1 MKVTKVL
8 LLFVICQIV
17 FLCCSWSILQRET
30 SCNSDRF
37 SPSTADTRAS
47 QSAQMETEG
56 ALRDRQPMQCKA
68 FSEND
73 SSVVTEMVPHWKRG
87 SMAVG
92 ILVARRERPT
102 IYFLLEHLLR
112 EPRVAEDFIIIVH
125 VAYSASRDEELLGY
139 LRRLKDVVVTV
150 VEEKPYP
157 EAMEENIADTRG
169 DSMERTVWRTTHGEA
184 AARIDG
190 VSAQCVWFR
199 MLQIYLSIYV

>member
-17 FLCCSWSILQRET
+17 FLCCNWSILQRNNGRET

-37 SPSTADTRAS
+37 SLSTADTRAS
-47 QSAQMETEG
+47 QSA
-56 ALRDRQPMQCKA
+56 PMQCKA
-68 FSEND
+68 FLEND

-87 SMAVG
+87 SMTVG

-102 IYFLLEHLLR
+102 IYFLLENLLR

-125 VAYSASRDEELLGY
+125 VAYSVSRDEELLGY
-139 LRRLKDVVVTV
+139 LRRLEDVVVTV

-190 VSAQCVWFR
+190 VSAQMVYYTVCLISHVTN
-199 MLQIYLSIYV
+199 